1 MVRIVVTGMGIITAI
16 GQSVEANRL
25 SLMQEKSGIGKAAHF
40 SSRYIDLMPF
50 AEIPFSVQNLAA
62 KLAVPESGVTRTDLI
77 ALYALRDAIA
87 DARIAD
93 RDLRASS
100 TAFISGSTVGGM
112 CLTDEMYADAN
123 TLDGKGSDF
132 VRSYSNS
139 AHTTFLQRQY
149 SFGGVINTFNTAC
162 SSSAN
167 AIMYGARLIQNGLA
181 KRVIVGGVDSLSKF
195 TVNGFNSLMILSPH
209 PCKPFDLNR
218 KGLNLGEG
226 AAFLVLE
233 TEADAQD
240 KRIYAELKGFGNS
253 NDAFHPSSTSGSGDG
268 PFLSMQRALKSASLE
283 PSQIDF
289 INAHGTATEN
299 NDETESAA
307 MVQLFNQPPSF
318 ASTKSFTGHTLGAAG
333 AVEAVFSILNLYH
346 QEIYPSLNFET
357 PIEKTRLVPVLAYQ
371 KKNLRHVMS
380 NSFGFGGNCTSL
392 IFSKY

>member
-240 KRIYAELKGFGNS
+240 KRSRGKF
-253 NDAFHPSSTSGSGDG
+253 
-268 PFLSMQRALKSASLE
+268 
-283 PSQIDF
+283 
-289 INAHGTATEN
+289 
-299 NDETESAA
+299 
-307 MVQLFNQPPSF
+307 
-318 ASTKSFTGHTLGAAG
+318 
-333 AVEAVFSILNLYH
+333 
-346 QEIYPSLNFET
+346 
-357 PIEKTRLVPVLAYQ
+357 
-371 KKNLRHVMS
+371 
-380 NSFGFGGNCTSL
+380 
-392 IFSKY
+392 